1 MMRDV
6 NSHHSDDPAH
16 RWSALLSGLIGRRR
30 DAVVKALR
38 NSVDSGYPANADG
51 VRVLVAYAQGQI
63 SARQYVAQV
72 LESLGFVPAAYVP
85 APAVR
90 APESWHSARDAD
102 PWRAPGRVQDPWR
115 DELSAPTPTALRMM
129 ADFWTLVSH
138 GSSRGGIRNANEST
152 TVTRPGRDQ
161 PGAGRAGLHDG
172 SDPDGRVLPPRRVDL
187 YSCTGGVLRF
197 AGRVARR
204 VVSVAGRMRAFL
216 IGFRRSG
223 GAWWRGAGWNNSNE
237 SGGPAAFQQ
246 GPDR

>member
-72 LESLGFVPAAYVP
+72 LESLGFVPAAY

-115 DELSAPTPTALRMM
+115 DELSAPTPTSTRDDGGLL
-129 ADFWTLVSH
+129 DF
-138 GSSRGGIRNANEST
+138 GESRIESRRQPERHTST
-152 TVTRPGRDQ
+152 TVAH
-161 PGAGRAGLHDG
+161 AGRPSRQQAVQAYMSGQM
-172 SDPDGRVLPPRRVDL
+172 SMEEF
-187 YSCTGGVLRF
+187 LRLNK
-197 AGRVARR
+197 G
-204 VVSVAGRMRAFL
+204 
-216 IGFRRSG
+216 
-223 GAWWRGAGWNNSNE
+223 
-237 SGGPAAFQQ
+237 
-246 GPDR
+246 

>member
-63 SARQYVAQV
+63 SARQYVAQI

-102 PWRAPGRVQDPWR
+102 PWRAPGRVQDPWS
-115 DELSAPTPTALRMM
+115 DELSAPTPTAPASGGLLDFGESRNELRRQPER
-129 ADFWTLVSH
+129 DTRTTTVSH
-138 GSSRGGIRNANEST
+138 SSRPSRQQVVQAYMSGQMSMEEF
-152 TVTRPGRDQ
+152 
-161 PGAGRAGLHDG
+161 
-172 SDPDGRVLPPRRVDL
+172 
-187 YSCTGGVLRF
+187 LR
-197 AGRVARR
+197 
-204 VVSVAGRMRAFL
+204 L
-216 IGFRRSG
+216 
-223 GAWWRGAGWNNSNE
+223 NN
-237 SGGPAAFQQ
+237 G
-246 GPDR
+246 

>member
-85 APAVR
+85 APVVR
-90 APESWHSARDAD
+90 SPEPWHSARDAD
-102 PWRAPGRVQDPWR
+102 PWRASGRVQDPWN
-115 DELSAPTPTALRMM
+115 DELSAPTPTTPAASGLL
-129 ADFWTLVSH
+129 DF
-138 GSSRGGIRNANEST
+138 GESRIQSRWHPERHEST
-152 TVTRPGRDQ
+152 TVTHPGRPSRQ
-161 PGAGRAGLHDG
+161 QAVRAYMSGQI
-172 SDPDGRVLPPRRVDL
+172 PMEEF
-187 YSCTGGVLRF
+187 LR
-197 AGRVARR
+197 
-204 VVSVAGRMRAFL
+204 L
-216 IGFRRSG
+216 
-223 GAWWRGAGWNNSNE
+223 NN
-237 SGGPAAFQQ
+237 G
-246 GPDR
+246 

>member
-72 LESLGFVPAAYVP
+72 LESLGFVPAAY
-85 APAVR
+85 APSPVVR
-90 APESWHSARDAD
+90 APEPWHSARDAD

-115 DELSAPTPTALRMM
+115 DELSAPTPTAAPAPDDGGLL
-129 ADFWTLVSH
+129 DF
-138 GSSRGGIRNANEST
+138 GQSRIQSRWHPERHEST
-152 TVTRPGRDQ
+152 TVTQ
-161 PGAGRAGLHDG
+161 PAQTSRQQAVRAYMAGQI
-172 SDPDGRVLPPRRVDL
+172 PMEEF
-187 YSCTGGVLRF
+187 LR
-197 AGRVARR
+197 
-204 VVSVAGRMRAFL
+204 L
-216 IGFRRSG
+216 
-223 GAWWRGAGWNNSNE
+223 NN
-237 SGGPAAFQQ
+237 G
-246 GPDR
+246 